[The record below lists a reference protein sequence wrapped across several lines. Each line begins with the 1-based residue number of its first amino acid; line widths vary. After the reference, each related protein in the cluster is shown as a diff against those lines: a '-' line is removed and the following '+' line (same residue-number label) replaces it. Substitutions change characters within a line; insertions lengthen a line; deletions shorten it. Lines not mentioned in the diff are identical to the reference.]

1 MGVSMQFFYVIRKL
15 NDARYELRFPDFV
28 GAKEL
33 FESEEEAHKEAMN
46 IFLEAVQ
53 YRFENKQRVPMPT
66 QIPDSQGSLN
76 VPGTFREL
84 IIQHNMSMESLGE
97 IQDVNE

>member
-1 MGVSMQFFYVIRKL
+1 
-15 NDARYELRFPDFV
+15 LRFPDFV

-33 FESEEEAHKEAMN
+33 FGSEEESHKEAMN

-76 VPGTFREL
+76 VPKSFCDL
-84 IIQHNMSMESLGE
+84 IAQHNLSMKLLGE
-97 IQDVNE
+97 NQDMNE

>member
-1 MGVSMQFFYVIRKL
+1 MQFFYVIRKL

-28 GAKEL
+28 GAKEI
-33 FESEEEAHKEAMN
+33 FTSEEDARKEAMS

-53 YRFENKQRVPMPT
+53 ERFENRQRIPMPSR
-66 QIPDSQGSLN
+66 IPDCQNSLK

-84 IIQHNMSMESLGE
+84 IIQHNLSMESLGE

>member
-1 MGVSMQFFYVIRKL
+1 MQFFYVIRKL
-15 NDARYELRFPDFV
+15 NDAQYELRFPDFV
-28 GAKEL
+28 GAKEIYN
-33 FESEEEAHKEAMN
+33 SEQEARKEAMGV
-46 IFLEAVQ
+46 FLEAVQ
-53 YRFENKQRVPMPT
+53 ERFENKQRIPMPS
-66 QIPDSQGSLN
+66 QIPGSQDSLN

>member
-1 MGVSMQFFYVIRKL
+1 MQFFYVIRQL
-15 NDARYELRFPDFV
+15 NESQYELRFPDFV
-28 GAKEL
+28 GAKEI
-33 FESEEEAHKEAMN
+33 FTSEGEARKQAMD

-53 YRFENKQRVPMPT
+53 ERFENKQR
-66 QIPDSQGSLN
+66 IPLPSQLVNSQGSVT

-84 IIQHNMSMESLGE
+84 IIQHNLSMEQLGE

>member
-1 MGVSMQFFYVIRKL
+1 MQFFYVIRKL

-28 GAKEL
+28 GAKEI
-33 FESEEEAHKEAMN
+33 FTSEEEARKEAMS

-53 YRFENKQRVPMPT
+53 ERFENRQRIPMPS
-66 QIPDSQGSLN
+66 QIPDCRNSLN

-84 IIQHNMSMESLGE
+84 IIKHNLSMESLGE